1 MPITGFLIT
10 PQGLEKGL
18 VFLDLGESLLPT
30 EGPGPRGHT
39 SAGRMHPLE
48 AAPPNVT
55 NLVFRAF
62 LSSLPPPGK

>member
-39 SAGRMHPLE
+39 STG
-48 AAPPNVT
+48 
-55 NLVFRAF
+55 
-62 LSSLPPPGK
+62 

>member
-30 EGPGPRGHT
+30 EGPEGPGPRGHT
-39 SAGRMHPLE
+39 STG
-48 AAPPNVT
+48 
-55 NLVFRAF
+55 
-62 LSSLPPPGK
+62 

>member
-1 MPITGFLIT
+1 MPFMGFLIT

-39 SAGRMHPLE
+39 SARRMHPPE
-48 AAPPNVT
+48 AAPPNKM
-55 NLVFRAF
+55 NPVFRAF
-62 LSSLPPPGK
+62 LSSLPALGK